1 MNMSRSSEYPL
12 VCLVILVDGT
22 CFFVFGKCSFV
33 RVRVCTIGVYK
44 LTKGISRN
52 D

>member
-22 CFFVFGKCSFV
+22 CFLSLESVPSYVYVFVLLAC
-33 RVRVCTIGVYK
+33 I
-44 LTKGISRN
+44 N
-52 D
+52 

>member
-22 CFFVFGKCSFV
+22 CFDCLCLSLESVPSCNVYVFVLLAC
-33 RVRVCTIGVYK
+33 I
-44 LTKGISRN
+44 N
-52 D
+52 